1 MNKRILVLEPFYGGS
16 HRAFLEQWTDNC
28 DLDFTI
34 LGLPDKFWRWRTR
47 HAAIYFADKLNLLPP
62 EKLNFNLV
70 FCSSML
76 NLPEFRG
83 LAPKALRN
91 LPAIVYFHENQ
102 LVYPIHDATRRDQN
116 TILVNFKSALAAEQ
130 VWFNSAYNRDS
141 FLGNLPDFFESM
153 PDNKPLAAIENIR
166 KKSKIFAPGIETPKI
181 SSKKNIFPKHILWA
195 ARWEADKNPKDFFR
209 ALRLLKKNK
218 IDFRLSVIGEK
229 APRVPKSFA
238 NAKKEFDSQIVNWG
252 YADSREKYLRILS
265 EADIIVS
272 TAIHEF
278 FGISVVEA
286 IAAGAYPLL
295 PERLAYPE
303 VLALDKHPERECFFY
318 NETATDLGAKL
329 LECCSVKNDLWEN
342 APVSPEKLTGKY
354 YWSES
359 ANNMKNA
366 LLKLIESVAF

>member
-16 HRAFLEQWTDNC
+16 HRAFLQQWAANC

-47 HAAIYFADKLNLLPP
+47 HAAIYFADKLNLLSQK
-62 EKLNFNLV
+62 ELQFDLI

-83 LAPKALRN
+83 LAPRALRN
-91 LPAIVYFHENQ
+91 LPAVVYFHENQ

-130 VWFNSAYNRDS
+130 VWFNSAYNRDT
-141 FLGNLPDFFESM
+141 FLDKLPDFFERM
-153 PDNKPLAAIENIR
+153 PDNQPLPAIETIR
-166 KKSKIFAPGIETPKI
+166 QKSKIFPPGIETPIKQNTK
-181 SSKKNIFPKHILWA
+181 SNYPKHILWA
-195 ARWEADKNPKDFFR
+195 ARWEADKNPKDFFH

-229 APRVPKSFA
+229 ATRVPKSFA
-238 NAKKEFDSQIVNWG
+238 NAKKEFAGQIINWG
-252 YADSREKYLRILS
+252 YADSREKYLDILA

-295 PERLAYPE
+295 PRRLAYPE
-303 VLALDKHPERECFFY
+303 VLALKKHPERECFFY
-318 NETATDLGAKL
+318 QESADDLGKRL
-329 LECCSVKNDLWEN
+329 LECCSAKNNLWAD
-342 APVSPEKLTGKY
+342 APASPEELVSQY
-354 YWSES
+354 YWSKT
-359 ANNMKNA
+359 APRMA
-366 LLKLIESVAF
+366 GQLLNI

>member
-16 HRAFLEQWTDNC
+16 HRAFLDQWAANS

-47 HAAIYFADKLNLLPP
+47 HSSIYFADKLNLFPP
-62 EKLNFNLV
+62 EKLNFDLI

-76 NLPEFRG
+76 NLPEFKG
-83 LAPKALRN
+83 LAPESLRN
-91 LPAIVYFHENQ
+91 TPAIVYFHENQ

-130 VWFNSAYNRDS
+130 VWFNSVYNRDS
-141 FLGNLPDFFESM
+141 FLNNLPDFFERM
-153 PDNKPLAAIENIR
+153 PDNKPLTAIEAIR
-166 KKSKIFAPGIETPKI
+166 SKSKIFPPGIEVPGIMNKKI
-181 SSKKNIFPKHILWA
+181 NYPKHILWG

-209 ALRLLKKNK
+209 ALRFLQKNK
-218 IDFRLSVIGEK
+218 VDFRLSVIGEK

-238 NAKKEFDSQIVNWG
+238 NAKKEFSSQIVNWG
-252 YADSREKYLRILS
+252 YADSREKYLKILS
-265 EADIIVS
+265 ESDIIVS

-295 PERLAYPE
+295 PKRLAYPE
-303 VLALDKHPERECFFY
+303 VLGLGKHPERECFFY
-318 NETATDLGAKL
+318 NETADDLAVKL
-329 LECCSVKNDLWEN
+329 LECCNKEENLWRN
-342 APVSPEKLTGKY
+342 IQVTPEELISQY
-354 YWSES
+354 YWPES
-359 ANNMKNA
+359 ASNMKNA
-366 LLKLIESVAF
+366 LLKL